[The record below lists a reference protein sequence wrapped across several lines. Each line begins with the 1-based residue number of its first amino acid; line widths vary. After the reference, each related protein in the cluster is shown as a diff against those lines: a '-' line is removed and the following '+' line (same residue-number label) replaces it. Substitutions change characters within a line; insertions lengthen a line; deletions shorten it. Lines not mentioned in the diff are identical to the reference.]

1 MRNPS
6 EILKLAVGGGH
17 YYRPSKPDQPLTPQ
31 SFMCIALDSMFH
43 SGVITA
49 EEFEQTAAAVVG
61 YVRELRS
68 EEHTSELQSR
78 ENLVC
83 RLLLEKKN
91 TGDKFAHAGHLGH
104 VAFEEGL
111 RNSGLQ
117 FDHFLHALGPGDGLG
132 GVDLAFHRL
141 PPTGAGQ
148 RA

>member
-61 YVRELRS
+61 YVRELS
-68 EEHTSELQSR
+68 DGQAAALS
-78 ENLVC
+78 
-83 RLLLEKKN
+83 
-91 TGDKFAHAGHLGH
+91 
-104 VAFEEGL
+104 VAL
-111 RNSGLQ
+111 YV
-117 FDHFLHALGPGDGLG
+117 AIKG
-132 GVDLAFHRL
+132 GRL
-141 PPTGAGQ
+141 PAITVTMDALMTKIYYDWDNRPIPTQGTSS
-148 RA
+148 